1 MPRIRTVKPEFFTSP
16 STASVDFPVRIFYQA
31 LWCWADDF
39 GIGET
44 NINGLLGFAFCDSD
58 QIWDEELRGFR
69 AVSARDLR
77 GFCADVAQHYGVN
90 FYTVR
95 GRHYY
100 AISTWEKHQKLER
113 RNNRRKNPT
122 PDDPDAVPDQRIY
135 GCADFAP
142 HSPRKIGA
150 NPRKSGAG
158 TGEQGNRGTGEK
170 KACPPVQTEPH
181 SDEADD
187 AGEPPRTPAV
197 AATRGADLVRANI
210 PDIHPGATL
219 TSLRIQASELLHT
232 GTAPDIVAQALQ
244 LWCDKPGIGNGR
256 TILASLCSEVIK
268 TRTTPRRSTTDQR
281 ITDAQALKA
290 KYLAA
295 ENSVPALTIAPMG
308 ELA

>member
-1 MPRIRTVKPEFFTSP
+1 MMARIRSIKPEFFTSP

-77 GFCADVAQHYGVN
+77 GFCADVAQHYGVT

-142 HSPRKIGA
+142 HSPRKTGA
-150 NPRKSGAG
+150 NPRENVAG
-158 TGEQGNRGTGEK
+158 TGEQGNRGTGEISRT
-170 KACPPVQTEPH
+170 PVQTEPH
-181 SDEADD
+181 SDEP
-187 AGEPPRTPAV
+187 EPTSA
-197 AATRGADLVRANI
+197 ASATRGADLVRANI
-210 PDIHPGATL
+210 PKGHPPATL
-219 TSLRIQASELLHT
+219 TSLRLQAGELLKT
-232 GTAPDIVAQALQ
+232 GTDPEVIGAALR
-244 LWCDKPGIGNGR
+244 LWCDKPSVGNGR
-256 TILASLCSEVIK
+256 TILSSLCSEVIK
-268 TRTTPRRSTTDQR
+268 SRDSPPSRRNGSADQKGSDYLRLAAQLDPDNPTPELK
-281 ITDAQALKA
+281 ALK
-290 KYLAA
+290 
-295 ENSVPALTIAPMG
+295 
-308 ELA
+308 

>member
-16 STASVDFPVRIFYQA
+16 DIGQLEPHARLLYMA
-31 LWCWADDF
+31 MWCWADDF

-44 NINGLLGFAFCDSD
+44 NINGLLGFAFPDSD
-58 QIWDEELRGFR
+58 EISAPILRR
-69 AVSARDLR
+69 
-77 GFCADVAQHYGVN
+77 FCADLARICHVN
-90 FYTVR
+90 FFTVR

-100 AISTWEKHQKLER
+100 AIPTWDKHQKTER
-113 RNNRRKNPT
+113 RAGRRQNPG
-122 PDDPDAVPDQRIY
+122 PDDPDATPDVRITPPDQHEQP
-135 GCADFAP
+135 CADFAP
-142 HSPRKIGA
+142 EVRRKIGA

-268 TRTTPRRSTTDQR
+268 SHAGPRNGVNGKPHKMR
-281 ITDAQALKA
+281 ALA
-290 KYLAA
+290 DLAA
-295 ENSVPALTIAPMG
+295 EVREMETVSRRAI
-308 ELA
+308 E